1 MIFSPC
7 SCGLLRRASYALPVV
22 VPGFRLTNGK
32 GLKALR
38 RRSRAKA

>member
-1 MIFSPC
+1 MHSRW
-7 SCGLLRRASYALPVV
+7 SCKLLRRANYALPMVV
-22 VPGFRLTNGK
+22 QSLHLTNGK